1 MANNAIRS
9 EIDDIQRRIA
19 ELEAGIRATSA
30 AHNARQAEISTQIGE
45 NWGVRQAMNN
55 MNSDRGTVES
65 LRERLD
71 VLQAQLAA
79 AHATGTAAP
88 APAPAAAGGGAAT
101 ATVLTGT
108 AAVPS
113 THNKGYAANN
123 EHGYTG
129 AAHHQSEKKAVAV
142 ATPFTGWTTLA
153 EWEAAEAHADAEY
166 KRQLGE
172 GVPFDNQIAYEI
184 LKRDYGVSEYFGQT
198 RPSARKG
205 RKSTRKMKRKHSY
218 RKRKG
223 SRR

>member
-19 ELEAGIRATSA
+19 DLEAGIRATSA

-71 VLQAQLAA
+71 VLQAQMAA
-79 AHATGTAAP
+79 APSAP
-88 APAPAAAGGGAAT
+88 AVAGGGAAT
-101 ATVLTGT
+101 ATAT
-108 AAVPS
+108 ATPS

-129 AAHHQSEKKAVAV
+129 AAHHQSEKKAVA

>member
-19 ELEAGIRATSA
+19 ELEAGIRATSVR
-30 AHNARQAEISTQIGE
+30 HNARQAEISTQIGE
-45 NWGVRQAMNN
+45 NWGVRQEMNY
-55 MNSDRGTVES
+55 MNSDRSTLES

-71 VLQAQLAA
+71 VLQAQMAA
-79 AHATGTAAP
+79 AP
-88 APAPAAAGGGAAT
+88 SAPAAAGGGAAT
-101 ATVLTGT
+101 ATAT
-108 AAVPS
+108 ATATPS
-113 THNKGYAANN
+113 SRNKGYAANN

-142 ATPFTGWTTLA
+142 AAPFTGWTTLA
-153 EWEAAEAHADAEY
+153 EWEAAEARADAEY

-172 GVPFDNQIAYEI
+172 GVSFDNQIAYEI

-205 RKSTRKMKRKHSY
+205 RKSKSTRKMKRKHSY